1 MKPTIPEVLPLV
13 NKYVSTPGNELGG
26 SLHIILEDCNVADR
40 DARFCLE
47 DAESNKD
54 MEGIYIARKLME
66 MSRTQRTKIA
76 RSWTRC

>member
-13 NKYVSTPGNELGG
+13 NKYVSKLGNEHGG
-26 SLHIILEDCNVADR
+26 SFHIILEDCNIDDR
-40 DARFCLE
+40 HVRFCLE

-54 MEGIYIARKLME
+54 MEGIYIARKLMQ

-76 RSWTRC
+76 RSWARC